1 MEVKVRFAPS
11 PTGFLHVGGLR
22 TALFN
27 YLYAKKIGGK
37 IILRIEDT
45 DQTRKVENAVE
56 YLLSTFESLNIQFD
70 EGPNIGGCNGPYY
83 QSLRLSFYEDHINI
97 LLKNESV
104 YPCFCTSARLDKLR
118 KKLTAKKKTIKY
130 DRYCLRLS
138 KDEVQSQMNTKQ
150 HVIRM
155 RVPDNGEVVF
165 YDTIRGKVSIKCS
178 ELDDQVLIKSD
189 GYPTY
194 HFANV
199 VDDHF
204 MGITHVMRGE
214 EWLSSTPK
222 HILLYQFFDWKLPKF
237 IHLPLLLNSDKSK
250 LSKRQG
256 DVAVENY
263 LQKGYLPEAIL
274 NFVALLG
281 WHPKNEQEI
290 FSLPEL
296 EKEFSLKRIHK
307 SGAVFDIEKL
317 NWMNG
322 QYLKNMPVDILIN
335 YAKPEFESA
344 GLNVSDTRK
353 FKAVIKNARKR
364 SNTVLEMI
372 EHSVP
377 FFNKLT
383 FSNDEL
389 NSLKNDSSQLVLKYF
404 SEKLSNQ
411 IIWSEEE
418 IKSLVKEAGE
428 STNVSGKELY
438 YPLRLSLFGA
448 SQGPDIH
455 CLVDVLGVDESIK
468 RIKSHL

>member
-1 MEVKVRFAPS
+1 MQVKVRFAPS

-56 YLLSTFESLNIQFD
+56 HLLTTFESLNIQFD

-83 QSLRLSFYEDHINI
+83 QSKRLSLYKDNINI
-97 LLKNESV
+97 LLKNGSA
-104 YPCFCTSARLDKLR
+104 YPCFCTSARLDNIR
-118 KKLTAKKKTIKY
+118 KILTANKKTIKY
-130 DRYCLRLS
+130 DRHCLKLS
-138 KDEVQSQMNTKQ
+138 KEDAQSQMTTEQ

-155 RVPDNGEVVF
+155 RVPDDGEVIF
-165 YDTIRGKVSIKCS
+165 YDAIRDKVSIKCG

-199 VDDHF
+199 VDDYF

-222 HILLYQFFDWKLPKF
+222 HVLLYQYFDWKIPKF

-263 LQKGYLPEAIL
+263 LQKGYLPETII

-322 QYLKNMPVDILIN
+322 QYLKNIPIDILMN

-344 GLNVSDTRK
+344 GFNVSDTRK

-364 SNTVLEMI
+364 SNTVLAMI
-372 EHSVP
+372 ELSTP

-383 FSNDEL
+383 FSKDEL
-389 NSLKNDSSQLVLKYF
+389 NSLRNNSSKLVLKYF
-404 SEKLSNQ
+404 SDKLSKK

-418 IKSLVKEAGE
+418 IKSLVKETGE

-438 YPLRLSLFGA
+438 SPLRLSLFGTYR
-448 SQGPDIH
+448 GPDIP
-455 CLVDVLGVDESIK
+455 CLVDILGIDESVK
-468 RIKSHL
+468 RMISHL

>member
-1 MEVKVRFAPS
+1 MQVKVRFAPS
-11 PTGFLHVGGLR
+11 PTGLLHVGGLR

-27 YLYAKKIGGK
+27 YLYAKKFGGK
-37 IILRIEDT
+37 IILLIEDT
-45 DQTRKVENAVE
+45 DQTRKVENAVKH
-56 YLLSTFESLNIQFD
+56 LLSTFESLNIQFD

-83 QSLRLSFYEDHINI
+83 QSQRLSFYEDHINI
-97 LLKNESV
+97 LLNNGSA
-104 YPCFCTSARLDKLR
+104 YPCFCTSARLNNIR
-118 KKLTAKKKTIKY
+118 EKLTANKKTIKY
-130 DRYCLRLS
+130 DRHCLGLL
-138 KDEVQSQMNTKQ
+138 KEEVQSRMNTEQYVVRMKVPEVDD
-150 HVIRM
+150 VI
-155 RVPDNGEVVF
+155 F
-165 YDTIRGKVSIKCS
+165 YDVVRDKVSIKCD
-178 ELDDQVLIKSD
+178 ELDDQILIKSD

-222 HILLYQFFDWKLPKF
+222 HVLLYQFFDWKLPKF

-256 DVAVENY
+256 DVAVGDY

-322 QYLKNMPVDILIN
+322 QYLKNIPIDILMN
-335 YAKPEFESA
+335 YAKPEFECA

-372 EHSVP
+372 EHSAS

-383 FSNDEL
+383 FSNNEL
-389 NSLKNDSSQLVLKYF
+389 NSLKNNSSQLVLKYF

-438 YPLRLSLFGA
+438 SPLRLSLFGA
-448 SQGPDIH
+448 SVGPDIP
-455 CLVDVLGVDESIK
+455 CLVDVLGVDESVK

>member
-56 YLLSTFESLNIQFD
+56 DLLSTFESLNIQFD

-83 QSLRLSFYEDHINI
+83 QSQRLSFYEDHINI
-97 LLKNESV
+97 LLKNGSA
-104 YPCFCTSARLDKLR
+104 YPCFCTPERLDNIR
-118 KKLTAKKKTIKY
+118 KKLIEKKKTIKY
-130 DRYCLRLS
+130 DRHCLKLS
-138 KDEVQSQMNTKQ
+138 KEEVHSQMNTEQ

-155 RVPDNGEVVF
+155 RVPDDGEVIF
-165 YDTIRGKVSIKCS
+165 YDAIRDKVSIKCD

-204 MGITHVMRGE
+204 MEITHVMRGE

-222 HILLYQFFDWKLPKF
+222 HVLLYQFFDWKLPKF

-256 DVAVENY
+256 DVAVGDY

-281 WHPKNEQEI
+281 WHPKNELEI
-290 FSLPEL
+290 FSLSEL
-296 EKEFSLKRIHK
+296 KKEFSLKRINK

-322 QYLKNMPVDILIN
+322 QYLKKMPVDILMN
-335 YAKPEFESA
+335 YVKPEFECA
-344 GLNVSDTRK
+344 GLNVFDTRK
-353 FKAVIKNARKR
+353 FKAVIENARKR

-372 EHSVP
+372 EHSTP
-377 FFNKLT
+377 FFNKLI

-389 NSLKNDSSQLVLKYF
+389 DRLKDNSSQLVLKYF
-404 SEKLSNQ
+404 SEKLSNR

-418 IKSLVKEAGE
+418 IKSLVRETGE
-428 STNVSGKELY
+428 SANVSGKELY
-438 YPLRLSLFGA
+438 SPLRLSLFGDYR
-448 SQGPDIH
+448 GPDIP